1 MSEFPLWPNTI
12 VIVAQWWTVCV
23 WVGGVVL
30 LLLWHNSV
38 SYLQLEGENLQL
50 LVKSHSQRTIPHQ
63 SISPPSR
70 SRPSLP
76 FGCHICS
83 VLLLLAFISRQ
94 QKFYATLFSPYWHSD
109 EMAWPKMTCNRFPLA
124 RAATQHAAFRRHDVP
139 CLTTTHQQRNTSTSA
154 VSCTLFLSLSHTHT
168 SYPQTF
174 YSIFNLGWLRNRP
187 NFKQSKIKSVCYCL
201 YLDAKLP
208 CQSWLGCSCKRA
220 SGSL

>member
-94 QKFYATLFSPYWHSD
+94 QKFYATLF
-109 EMAWPKMTCNRFPLA
+109 FPLLTFWWNGLA
-124 RAATQHAAFRRHDVP
+124 KDDMQQIPISQGCHAARCLPKTRCPMFNHDP
-139 CLTTTHQQRNTSTSA
+139 STEEHLHLSCLLHS
-154 VSCTLFLSLSHTHT
+154 FSLSHTHT
-168 SYPQTF
+168 
-174 YSIFNLGWLRNRP
+174 
-187 NFKQSKIKSVCYCL
+187 
-201 YLDAKLP
+201 LP
-208 CQSWLGCSCKRA
+208 IHRLFTP
-220 SGSL
+220 SLI